1 MLLSVVIPVYKVE
14 KYLEECVESVLAQTF
29 KDYEII
35 LVDDGSPD
43 RCPQICDDY
52 AKRYDFIKA
61 VHKEN
66 GGLSDARN
74 AGTEYASGE
83 YIVYI
88 DSDDYINDKAFF
100 EKLYQKTKS
109 NPDLILYKFEKYY
122 EQDNK
127 IQKCTY
133 SFDGMEKFT
142 DEVSIINELSK
153 RDSFYCSAW
162 SKTVRLQLIKDN
174 DIQFKKGILGEDI
187 EWYYHILTFARRF
200 EFIDEAVIT
209 YRQRENS
216 ITSSGGEKNLSDN
229 LSTLEYWSDK
239 ITGMDADEKLKSA
252 LLGSMAKLYSNLL
265 ISYSRAGKWK
275 KKYKNRIRQLSFLLK
290 DTVNPRAAAINR
302 IYKLT
307 GFSAVVTALRIMDK
321 IKH

>member
-133 SFDGMEKFT
+133 SFVGMEKFT

-187 EWYYHILTFARRF
+187 EWYYHILTLARRF

-209 YRQRENS
+209 YRQRGNS

-252 LLGSMAKLYSNLL
+252 LLGSMAKLYSNL
-265 ISYSRAGKWK
+265 IINYSRAGKWRKQYK
-275 KKYKNRIRQLSFLLK
+275 KRIKHLSFLLK

-302 IYKLT
+302 VYKLT
-307 GFSAVVTALRIMDK
+307 GFDAVVTALRIMDK